1 MRVRKHQ
8 MRIYGVISASLAT
21 ALLAGCGGS
30 STATSATGSNAPPA
44 AITGLAT
51 PPTVSVV
58 TATNVH

>member
-1 MRVRKHQ
+1 
-8 MRIYGVISASLAT
+8 MRIYGVISAALAT

-30 STATSATGSNAPPA
+30 SKATPSNGSPTPPA

-51 PPTVSVV
+51 PSTVSVV

>member
-1 MRVRKHQ
+1 MRVRMLP
-8 MRIYGVISASLAT
+8 MRICGVISAALAT

-30 STATSATGSNAPPA
+30 SKATPSNGSPTPPA

-51 PPTVSVV
+51 PSTVSVV

>member
-1 MRVRKHQ
+1 MRVTKLQ
-8 MRIYGVISASLAT
+8 MRIYCVISAALAV
-21 ALLAGCGGS
+21 ALLAGCGAS
-30 STATSATGSNAPPA
+30 SNAPANGSKPPPA

>member
-1 MRVRKHQ
+1 
-8 MRIYGVISASLAT
+8 MRIYGAISASLAT

-30 STATSATGSNAPPA
+30 SKATSATGSNAPPA